1 MVGVLRHTCSAG
13 RIFPTAALLFVPPQS
28 FATDPVHARLGPATG
43 SWTRAENVCR
53 SERPTGDALPFTVVT
68 TMNASLWPTLRPL
81 LLAGAAVGLLGCNSD
96 PTGPGWEDADLKVLF
111 VGNSL
116 TYVNDLPGLV
126 ETVAEA
132 AGHSVE
138 TEVMASPNFGLG
150 DHWLSGTPRLIRELR
165 PDIVILQ
172 QGPSTL
178 ASSQA
183 YLREWTD
190 SLSRVIRE
198 VGAQPALLMVWP
210 PDDPQ
215 YSFGAVLASYR
226 AAAED
231 VGGIFIPAGVSW
243 LEVWKQDS
251 TARLWGPDGFH
262 PAPLGSIVAALTVVR
277 TLFDESLVGLPAR
290 MVPQGSGRPVIDLSP
305 AEAAI
310 VLTAVDRAVEAHAFR

>member
-1 MVGVLRHTCSAG
+1 MKTS
-13 RIFPTAALLFVPPQS
+13 P
-28 FATDPVHARLGPATG
+28 
-43 SWTRAENVCR
+43 
-53 SERPTGDALPFTVVT
+53 RPI
-68 TMNASLWPTLRPL
+68 LRPI
-81 LLAGAAVGLLGCNSD
+81 LLAGAALAILACSGD
-96 PTGPGWEDADLKVLF
+96 ATGPQLEDADVRILF

-126 ETVAEA
+126 ETIAEV

-138 TEVMASPNFGLG
+138 TQVAASPNFGLG
-150 DHWLSGTPRLIRELR
+150 DHWGTGTPRLIREMR

-190 SLSRVIRE
+190 SLARVIRE

-226 AAAED
+226 AAAQD
-231 VGGIFIPAGVSW
+231 VDGIFIPAGVSW
-243 LEVWKQDS
+243 LEAWKQDD
-251 TARLWGPDGFH
+251 RLRLYGPDGFH
-262 PAPLGSIVAALTVVR
+262 PSPLGSVVAALTVVR
-277 TLFDESLVGLPAR
+277 TLFDESLAGLPEHMR
-290 MVPQGSGRPVIDLSP
+290 PQGSGRPDITLSTQ
-305 AEAAI
+305 EAAI
-310 VLTAVDRAVEAHAFR
+310 VFSAVEAAVEAHAFR

>member
-1 MVGVLRHTCSAG
+1 MTASHWPAPRPILFAVL
-13 RIFPTAALLFVPPQS
+13 
-28 FATDPVHARLGPATG
+28 ATSV
-43 SWTRAENVCR
+43 
-53 SERPTGDALPFTVVT
+53 
-68 TMNASLWPTLRPL
+68 
-81 LLAGAAVGLLGCNSD
+81 LGCNSD
-96 PTGPGWEDADLKVLF
+96 PTGPDWEDAELRILF

-126 ETVAEA
+126 ETIAEV

-150 DHWLSGTPRLIRELR
+150 DHWLSGTPRLIRELE
-165 PDIVILQ
+165 PDLVILQ

-251 TARLWGPDGFH
+251 SLRLWGPDGFH
-262 PAPLGSIVAALTVVR
+262 PSPLGSIVAALTVVR
-277 TLFDESLVGLPAR
+277 TLFDESLVGLPEQ
-290 MVPQGSGRPVIDLSP
+290 MLPQGSGRPDIELTP
-305 AEAAI
+305 EEAAA
-310 VLTAVDRAVEAHAFR
+310 VLSAVDRAVEAHAFR